1 VFKTLVPLMAAAMAF
16 VSVGCGSDTAVQ
28 LECPSPDGSLV
39 VVLFSASG
47 GGAAGWSYYQLA
59 LQPANLPPT
68 PPRWSGGPSL
78 NLMELEDADIVAVN
92 WESNDSL
99 SVTGMPTLSHVI
111 EENPKLPTGGRRRVR
126 ISFNDR
132 GPVGKADRNCF
143 SGGREIAV
151 RPARRLLN
159 R

>member
-1 VFKTLVPLMAAAMAF
+1 MPLIAAATAF
-16 VSVGCGSDTAVQ
+16 VSLGCGSRTDVL

-39 VVLFSASG
+39 VVLFYGSG
-47 GGAAGWSYYQLA
+47 GGAAGWAYDELA

-68 PPRWSGGPSL
+68 LPNQWGGPSL
-78 NLMELEDADIVAVN
+78 NLMQLEEADVVAVN
-92 WESNDSL
+92 WESNESL

-126 ISFNDR
+126 ISFNER
-132 GPVGKADRNCF
+132 GPVGKAETSCF

-151 RPARRLLN
+151 RPARRLAN
-159 R
+159 D